1 MPFNFIA
8 HQSCRHCSR
17 HLFHSDRKREEEE
30 ERDEGEVKGTNLQRV
45 RAESRPVR
53 RACGEGCS
61 GTTVGA
67 QSGQEHSGADQ
78 NER

>member
-1 MPFNFIA
+1 M
-8 HQSCRHCSR
+8 
-17 HLFHSDRKREEEE
+17 
-30 ERDEGEVKGTNLQRV
+30 GEVKGTNLQRV

>member
-1 MPFNFIA
+1 M
-8 HQSCRHCSR
+8 
-17 HLFHSDRKREEEE
+17 
-30 ERDEGEVKGTNLQRV
+30 GEVKGTNLQRV

-53 RACGEGCS
+53 RACKGGCS
-61 GTTVGA
+61 GTIVGA